1 MPKAAVQISLRRNR
15 FGAQPRPSGNGA
27 MKVVSL
33 QGIRSGVG
41 VSSAAASVAL
51 SLAAGGLRV
60 LLADRHRTQ
69 SGLKVLL
76 NIPLFSDDSEKA
88 AEAGIWRYSENLSYM
103 DAGSF
108 DRFAEEGGAG
118 FPLRLANAFD
128 ILLIDA
134 EPVLREGRKSFVT
147 ASDLTLTVLVPD
159 ANSAVRLESV
169 PRGEKD
175 YFLLNRTDDLAETE
189 RDLVLYLQNKLG
201 RALCPRIVPK
211 DSFAEYCFLNRQAV
225 VQGAPFSASAHAFSQ
240 IAVWIKALLTLPRGA
255 Q

>member
-1 MPKAAVQISLRRNR
+1 
-15 FGAQPRPSGNGA
+15 

-51 SLAAGGLRV
+51 SLSAGGLRV

-76 NIPLFSDDSEKA
+76 NIPLFPDDSEKA
-88 AEAGIWRYSENLSYM
+88 AETGIWRYSENLSYM
-103 DAGSF
+103 DACSF

-134 EPVLREGRKSFVT
+134 EPALREGRKAGVI
-147 ASDLTLTVLVPD
+147 APDLTLTVLVPD
-159 ANSAVRLESV
+159 ANSVVRLESV

-175 YFLLNRTDDLAETE
+175 YFLLNRSEDLAETE
-189 RDLVLYLQNKLG
+189 RDLVLYIQNKLG
-201 RALCPRIVPK
+201 RALCPRVVPK

-240 IAVWIKALLTLPRGA
+240 IAVWIRAHLTLPRGA